1 MKMKSVSKQQNQTIV
16 QGEGNYVFKFLMKE
30 FKDVLFSS
38 FVNIYLLVKNI
49 LFTLDI
55 HYL

>member
-30 FKDVLFSS
+30 FKDVLFS
-38 FVNIYLLVKNI
+38 
-49 LFTLDI
+49 
-55 HYL
+55 